1 LATLTCFLRQS
12 YRDTID
18 QAVDMFDKIIIRM
31 QANGIVF
38 GYEDLNDHNE
48 LRCDP
53 VHGLIA
59 GKSDPL
65 GQDRILDRDKGNA
78 LAGHATLNR
87 LELPPT
93 LPIRACLCPGQPAAK
108 HERDLAESR
117 ALERRQTTRLC
128 LSGHRALRVTPE
140 GVPMRVSP
148 AL

>member
-1 LATLTCFLRQS
+1 VRHGLIRDSAKCFIDVRDQRFVEHSVETLIAQR
-12 YRDTID
+12 I
-18 QAVDMFDKIIIRM
+18 
-31 QANGIVF
+31 NGIVF

-48 LRCDP
+48 LRRDP

-93 LPIRACLCPGQPAAK
+93 LPIRA
-108 HERDLAESR
+108 
-117 ALERRQTTRLC
+117 LEL
-128 LSGHRALRVTPE
+128 
-140 GVPMRVSP
+140 
-148 AL
+148 